1 MQAIVLASSN
11 ASKISD
17 YRELLSQY
25 PIRLVPQ
32 SELAVTDIEE
42 TGLTFVENALLK
54 ARNASHF
61 TDLPVFGDDSGLVVD
76 DLDGAP
82 GLYSARY
89 AGANSSAQGN
99 IEKLLAELAK
109 KPNSTRKAR
118 LYAVIVLLR
127 YPNDPAPIIC
137 EGSWEGE
144 ILEAPCGQNGFGY
157 LPIFFSTQHQ
167 RSAAE
172 LTIQER
178 NLSSHRAQAFQQL
191 LNKSLKKYV

>member
-11 ASKISD
+11 SGKISD

-25 PIRLVPQ
+25 PIHLVPQ
-32 SELAVTDIEE
+32 SELAVSDIEE

-54 ARNASHF
+54 ARNASLF
-61 TDLPVFGDDSGLVVD
+61 TDLPVFADDSGLVVD
-76 DLDGAP
+76 GLDGAP

-89 AGANSSAQGN
+89 AGTNSCAEDN
-99 IEKLLAELAK
+99 IKKLLAELAK
-109 KPNSTRKAR
+109 KPNTTRKAQ

-137 EGSWEGE
+137 EGTWEGE
-144 ILEAPCGQNGFGY
+144 ILEAPRGQNGFGY

-167 RSAAE
+167 CAAAE

-191 LNKSLKKYV
+191 LNKYLKKYV